1 MLSVR
6 TQRRYMEKYRI
17 YETIEKLG
25 VVAVIRGDSLD
36 TAVKTVDACYKGG
49 IKIIEVTFTVP
60 GADSLIKSLTE
71 KYKGSDMVIGAG
83 TVLDPETARIA
94 ILAGAKFVV
103 SPSLNIETIKMCNRY
118 GIPVMT
124 GVMTPTEAQTAMEYG
139 VDVLKLFP
147 GDIAKPAGL
156 KALKGPFPHANIMPT
171 GGVSAENVEEWFKA
185 GAFAV
190 GAGSFL
196 TKDAKTGD
204 YDKVTSV
211 CKAFVDKVQSVI
223 GGRK

>member
-103 SPSLNIETIKMCNRY
+103 SPSLNIETVKTCNRY

-171 GGVSAENVEEWFKA
+171 GGVSAENIEEWFKA

-204 YDKVTSV
+204 YDKVTAV

>member
-1 MLSVR
+1 
-6 TQRRYMEKYRI
+6 MEKYSI
-17 YETIEKLG
+17 YQAIKQEG
-25 VVAVIRGDSLD
+25 VVVVIRGKSVEQ
-36 TAVKTVDACYKGG
+36 AIKTVDACYKGG

-60 GADSLIKSLTE
+60 KADEIISKLTE
-71 KYKGSDMVIGAG
+71 KYAGTDMVIGAG

-94 ILAGAKFVV
+94 MLAGARFIV

-118 GIPVMT
+118 GVAVMS

-139 VDVLKLFP
+139 VDILKMFP

-171 GGVSAENVEEWFKA
+171 GGVSNDNVEEWFKA
-185 GAFAV
+185 GAYAV

-196 TKDAKTGD
+196 TKEANDGN
-204 YDKVTSV
+204 YDKVEST
-211 CKAFVDKVQSVI
+211 CKAFVEKVKGII

>member
-103 SPSLNIETIKMCNRY
+103 SPSLNIETVKMCNRY

-204 YDKVTSV
+204 YDKVTAV
-211 CKAFVDKVQSVI
+211 CKAFVDKVQSAI

>member
-1 MLSVR
+1 
-6 TQRRYMEKYRI
+6 MEKYRVYQAI
-17 YETIEKLG
+17 KEQG
-25 VVAVIRGDSLD
+25 VVVVIRGNSVEQ
-36 TAVKTVDACYKGG
+36 AIKTVDACYKGG

-60 GADSLIKSLTE
+60 RADEIIKSLTD
-71 KYKGSDMVIGAG
+71 KYAGTDMVIGAG

-94 ILAGAKFVV
+94 MLAGAKFIV
-103 SPSLNIETIKMCNRY
+103 SPSLNLDTVKMCNRY

-139 VDVLKLFP
+139 VDILKMFP
-147 GDIAKPAGL
+147 GDIAKPQGL

-171 GGVSAENVEEWFKA
+171 GGVSNDNVEEWFKA
-185 GAFAV
+185 GAYAV

-204 YDKVTSV
+204 YDKVESV
-211 CKAFVDKVQSVI
+211 CRAFVEKVQAII

>member
-83 TVLDPETARIA
+83 TVLDTETARIA

-103 SPSLNIETIKMCNRY
+103 SPSLNIETVKMCNRY

-204 YDKVTSV
+204 YDKVTAV

>member
-139 VDVLKLFP
+139 VNVLKLFP

-204 YDKVTSV
+204 YDKVTAV

>member
-94 ILAGAKFVV
+94 ILVGAKFVV
-103 SPSLNIETIKMCNRY
+103 SPSLNIETVKMCNRY

-204 YDKVTSV
+204 YDKVTAV

>member
-1 MLSVR
+1 
-6 TQRRYMEKYRI
+6 MEKYSI
-17 YETIEKLG
+17 YQAIKQEG
-25 VVAVIRGDSLD
+25 VVVVIRGKSVEQ
-36 TAVKTVDACYKGG
+36 AIKTVDACYKGG

-60 GADSLIKSLTE
+60 KADEIISKLTE
-71 KYKGSDMVIGAG
+71 KYAGTDMVIGAG

-94 ILAGAKFVV
+94 MLAGARFIV

-118 GIPVMT
+118 GVAVMS

-139 VDVLKLFP
+139 VDILKMFP

-171 GGVSAENVEEWFKA
+171 GGVSNDNVEEWFKA
-185 GAFAV
+185 GAYAV

-196 TKDAKTGD
+196 TKDANDGN
-204 YDKVTSV
+204 YDKVKST
-211 CKAFVDKVQSVI
+211 CKAFVEKVKGII

>member
-1 MLSVR
+1 
-6 TQRRYMEKYRI
+6 MEKYRI
-17 YETIEKLG
+17 YEAIEKQG
-25 VVAVIRGDSLD
+25 IVAVIRGESLEK
-36 TAVKTVDACYKGG
+36 AVKTVEACYNGG

-60 GADSLIKSLTE
+60 KADELIRILTD
-71 KYKGSDMVIGAG
+71 KYQGSDMVIGAG

-94 ILAGAKFVV
+94 MLAGAKFIV
-103 SPSLNIETIKMCNRY
+103 SPSLNIDTVKMCNRY
-118 GIPVMT
+118 GVPVMT

-139 VDVLKLFP
+139 VDILKMFP

-171 GGVSAENVEEWFKA
+171 GGVSSENVEEWFKA

-196 TKDAKTGD
+196 TKDAKSGD
-204 YDKVTSV
+204 YQKVSEV
-211 CKAFVDKVQSVI
+211 CKAFVEKVQSII

>member
-204 YDKVTSV
+204 YDKVTAV

>member
-147 GDIAKPAGL
+147 GDIAKHAGL

-204 YDKVTSV
+204 YDKVTAV